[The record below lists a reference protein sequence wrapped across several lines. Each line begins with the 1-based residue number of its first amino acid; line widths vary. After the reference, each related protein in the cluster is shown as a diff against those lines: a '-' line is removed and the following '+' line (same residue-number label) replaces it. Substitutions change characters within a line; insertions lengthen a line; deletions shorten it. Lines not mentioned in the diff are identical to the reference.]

1 MKVNLNATS
10 FRLRDDTESVEA
22 TPGSVQFLKDHNVPF
37 SRYTSPTTQ
46 MGNVV
51 FGEKNM
57 VQWHESDR
65 TVDLSIDPSLN
76 TIDQLIQ
83 MAEKYNA
90 TFEINDYGVSIS
102 FK

>member
-22 TPGSVQFLKDHNVPF
+22 TLGAVQFLKDHNVPF
-37 SRYTSPTTQ
+37 SRYTSPSTQ
-46 MGNVV
+46 MGNVI

-57 VQWHESDR
+57 VQWHESNR
-65 TVDLSIDPSLN
+65 KVDLSIDSSLN
-76 TIDQLIQ
+76 TLDQLIK

-90 TFEINDYGVSIS
+90 SFEINDYGVSIS
-102 FK
+102 FR